1 MLVTRRLGALTLL
14 LLSLAAPAAALTSAQ
29 LVTLRTDINANVT
42 VLPAGLADCGNYVG
56 LQVKNVPNNQDGNLC
71 LARFY
76 NTDASPAFVVWKT
89 GVPLTTVGNAF
100 NATELAG
107 LTSLNTQRL
116 QNLAAWLVTGVN
128 PSLSPVRQF
137 FDDIFSGAGGTN
149 TRAAL
154 LALWKRI
161 ASRAERLYATGTGSD
176 AVPGLLVFEGSLSGS
191 DVDQARA
198 N

>member
-1 MLVTRRLGALTLL
+1 MRRLVFVALALTLI
-14 LLSLAAPAAALTSAQ
+14 STPAWALTAAQ
-29 LVTLRTDINANVT
+29 LTTLRNDINANVT
-42 VLPAGLADCGNYVG
+42 AIPAALVDCGGYVG
-56 LQVKNVPNNQDGNLC
+56 VQVKNVPNNTDGNIC

-76 NTDASPAFVVWKT
+76 NQDSSPAFIVWKT
-89 GVPLTTVGNAF
+89 SVPLVTVGQTF

-116 QNLAAWLVTGVN
+116 QNLAAWLTTGVN
-128 PSLSPVRQF
+128 PALTSVRQF

-154 LALWKRI
+154 LALWKRT
-161 ASRAERLYATGTGSD
+161 STRAERLYATGTGSD
-176 AVPGLLVFEGSLSGS
+176 ASPGQLVFEGGISGS